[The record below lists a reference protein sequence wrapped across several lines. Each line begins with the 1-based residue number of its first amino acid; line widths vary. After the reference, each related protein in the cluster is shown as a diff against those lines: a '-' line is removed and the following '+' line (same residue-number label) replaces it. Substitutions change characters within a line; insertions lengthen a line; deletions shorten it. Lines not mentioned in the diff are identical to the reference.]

1 MYAILNKIEWHQPPI
16 PMSSEART
24 FALIQLFTA
33 FWRKYI
39 EDRYI
44 VFILNEGWRVR
55 NVNRRIIGT
64 SCLRNLL
71 FLYWEL
77 FFIYLSSVYLIY
89 CRQWCW
95 HSVVFLAS
103 ERGHWDWRNY
113 RRFVSSFFFPTRK
126 SRSLHFFPPCRVFLT
141 NNMFCFWNYSAEM

>member
-1 MYAILNKIEWHQPPI
+1 
-16 PMSSEART
+16 MSSEARL

-55 NVNRRIIGT
+55 NLNWMIIGT

-77 FFIYLSSVYLIY
+77 FYIDISSVYLIY

-103 ERGHWDWRNY
+103 EGGHWDWRNY
-113 RRFVSSFFFPTRK
+113 WRFVSSFFLYK
-126 SRSLHFFPPCRVFLT
+126 KIEVSSFFPALS
-141 NNMFCFWNYSAEM
+141 CFFNQQYVLILELFNENVVLSVNCS